1 MGALLR
7 DRLRGWAGAALVA
20 TAAALPFE
28 LEATLPLGP
37 LRLSSV
43 EVFLYATLA
52 LWGASV
58 VVSPGVIQRAAR
70 DPAHRA
76 AGAMALVMLASAAVA
91 PAFRAAAIKFTL
103 RSWGGILLFAAS
115 ADLLRAP
122 QIRRRAL
129 QALVAGASIAAGLV
143 IAEAYLPRTWVLLRP
158 FHGQIFQA
166 LGITRG
172 SGPFQF
178 PNIAAMAL
186 EATLPV
192 ALGLGTGPVAAG
204 LGVLLLAGVVATGS
218 RAGLVVAC
226 LALAALAVPRL
237 RDVRTRPTAR
247 GLLIAAGL
255 VVALGLLTG
264 GALTTR
270 LAFWREGAWYRAVI
284 TPAGQP
290 ADRLPARLPI
300 GGQVTTLLRV
310 QNQGGFTWPH
320 QPPSQVTLSYHWLD
334 AGTGQVLVRDGA
346 RTPLPADLP
355 SGGQLVLRATVRA
368 PARAGRYL
376 LEWDAVQEDVTW
388 FHAPGAGTFREL
400 VLVGGV
406 SPGERSGLHALA
418 PAFGPPELPSRLQ
431 LWRAAIAIF
440 RARPLL
446 GVGPDNFR
454 HVYPRYLRVPAADDR
469 MHANNLYFETL
480 ADLGIAG
487 LCALAALIVALARA
501 ARRVTAVRD
510 QSHPYGV
517 ALGLGAFLL
526 HGALDYFFEFTPT
539 YTMFWLLAGA
549 LVALDRQPEDT
560 FP

>member
-1 MGALLR
+1 MQS
-7 DRLRGWAGAALVA
+7 RLRSCAGGALVA

-43 EVFLYATLA
+43 EIFLYATLA

-58 VVSPGVIQRAAR
+58 VVWPAALRSAKR

-76 AGAMALVMLASAAVA
+76 AAAMALVMLASAAVA

-122 QIRRRAL
+122 QLRRRVL
-129 QALVAGASIAAGLV
+129 QALVAGASAAATLA

-158 FHGQIFQA
+158 FHGQVFQA

-178 PNIAAMAL
+178 PNIAAMAF
-186 EATLPV
+186 EAALPV
-192 ALGLGTGPVAAG
+192 ALGLGTGPLAAG
-204 LGVLLLAGVVATGS
+204 VSVLLLTGVVATGS

-237 RDVRTRPTAR
+237 RDVRSRATAR

-255 VVALGLLTG
+255 VVALGLATG
-264 GALTTR
+264 GALATR
-270 LAFWREGAWYRAVI
+270 LAFWREGSWYRAVI
-284 TPAGQP
+284 TPAGQQI
-290 ADRLPARLPI
+290 DRLPARLPV
-300 GGQVTTLLRV
+300 GGQMTAPIRV

-320 QPPSQVTLSYHWLD
+320 QPPSQVRLSYHWLD
-334 AGTGQVLVRDGA
+334 AVTGEVLVRDGL

-355 SGGQLVLRATVRA
+355 PGGELVLRAAVRA
-368 PARAGRYL
+368 PARAGRYV

-388 FHAPGAGTFREL
+388 FHAPGAGAFHQL
-400 VLVGGV
+400 VLVGDV
-406 SPGERSGLHALA
+406 SSAGWTGLRPGL
-418 PAFGPPELPSRLQ
+418 AFGPPAPPSRLE
-431 LWRAAIAIF
+431 LWRAATAAF

-454 HVYPRYLRVPAADDR
+454 HVYAGYLRLPAADER

-487 LCALAALIVALARA
+487 LCALAALILALARA

-510 QSHPYGV
+510 EPLPYGV
-517 ALGLGAFLL
+517 ALALGAFLL

-539 YTMFWLLAGA
+539 YAMFWLLAGA
-549 LVALDRQPEDT
+549 LVALDRQLKDT